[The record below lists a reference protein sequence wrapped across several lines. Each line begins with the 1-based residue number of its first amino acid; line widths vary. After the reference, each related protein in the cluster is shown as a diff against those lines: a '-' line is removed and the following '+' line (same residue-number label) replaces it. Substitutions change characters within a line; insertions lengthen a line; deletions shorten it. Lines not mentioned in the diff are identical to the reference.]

1 MLSKITK
8 TTLLAALL
16 SSAQLPAQAQNE
28 GVDEVVVTTTRTP
41 SLRLDNPGNIATI
54 DPSES
59 LSLFPVELLNTAPG
73 VHIHRGSGQEHLTA
87 IRSPVLVGGAGA
99 GSFLYLEDGIPMR
112 APGFANVNALMDAH
126 PQNDGSVEIVRGPG
140 SALYGSNAVH
150 GLINFIAAPLED
162 GARSF
167 DVAAGSY
174 GRHALGLMSS
184 QAHEGFTSRVTLDLN
199 GEEDGY
205 RDEQSFSQQKV
216 RVESAWEKAGTDYRF
231 SLSAMN
237 LNQETAGYIAAKDD
251 LFLPVGGSFE
261 ARQDWEQAVAAL
273 PAACQAVNGP
283 AYDNEACAKSNPN
296 ENAFRDAKAYRTYL
310 RMTRKLDDGATLTL
324 TPYARSND
332 MTFRMHFLPL
342 TASTTIEENSHAS
355 VGLQTAYARSTSGVD
370 YVAGIDVEL
379 TKGEL
384 TETQTGADAYGTKY
398 PQGTHY
404 DFEVDAQV
412 IAPYFHAVWAL
423 GDKTKLTT
431 GLRLELTDYDYANN
445 ATDSDNTDAL
455 VTGDFLFR
463 PASRSD
469 DFSDVSP
476 KIGLVHELAD
486 NRRVFANLARAA
498 RAPQVTDLYRLRDN
512 SRFSGGNDGLNPDV
526 SAIDSEILDSLE
538 VGYRA
543 IYPAASYELAAF
555 VMQKENYHFRD
566 ANDFYETN
574 GETDHYGLELNIKWL
589 MSDNLELASN
599 LTYAKHEYAF
609 NRDVEGNNPAETITD
624 SNTIDGAPETL
635 GYSKLTYTFNARLDT
650 SLTWEHVGD
659 YFMDASNSAEY
670 EGHDIFGLGIDYML
684 SGDSAVSLRVD
695 NLLDD
700 GYATRADKWFGD
712 NRYFPGEGRR
722 LMVRFTRDY

>member
-8 TTLLAALL
+8 SALLAGFL
-16 SSAQLPAQAQNE
+16 SGSFLPAQAQNE

-41 SLRLDNPGNIATI
+41 SLRIDNPGNIATI

-59 LSLFPVELLNTAPG
+59 ISLFPVELLNTAPG

-150 GLINFIAAPLED
+150 GLINFIAAPLD
-162 GARSF
+162 DAARSL
-167 DVAAGSY
+167 DVVAGSY

-184 QAHEGFTSRVTLDLN
+184 QTHEGFTSRVTLDLN

-205 RDEQSFSQQKV
+205 RDEQSFGQQKA
-216 RVESAWEKAGTDYRF
+216 RVESAWETAGTNYRF

-237 LNQETAGYIAAKDD
+237 LNQETAGYIKTEDCGD
-251 LFLPVGGSFE
+251 SSIE
-261 ARQDWEQAVAAL
+261 AYEVED
-273 PAACQAVNGP
+273 
-283 AYDNEACAKSNPN
+283 CAKSNPN
-296 ENAFRDAKAYRTYL
+296 PEAYRDAEAYRTYL
-310 RMTRKLDDGATLTL
+310 RMTRTLEDGAKLTL

-332 MTFRMHFLPL
+332 MTFRMHFLP
-342 TASTTIEENSHAS
+342 TNPIEENSHTS
-355 VGLQTAYARSTSGVD
+355 VGLQTSYARSTAGVD

-379 TKGEL
+379 TQGEL
-384 TETQTGADAYGTKY
+384 SEVQTEDADQYNNY
-398 PQGTHY
+398 LPGTHY

-412 IAPYFHAVWAL
+412 IAPYVHAVWGL
-423 GDKTKLTT
+423 GENTQLTT
-431 GLRLELTDYDYANN
+431 GVRLELTEYDY
-445 ATDSDNTDAL
+445 TDKTAGGL
-455 VTGDFLFR
+455 AGKLFR
-463 PASRSD
+463 PVSQSN

-476 KIGLVHELAD
+476 KIGLVHNLAD

-498 RAPQVTDLYRLRDN
+498 RAPQVTDLYRLRD
-512 SRFSGGNDGLNPDV
+512 DDKADTAINPDPNDL
-526 SAIDSEILDSLE
+526 DSETLDSLE
-538 VGYRA
+538 LGYRA
-543 IYPAASYELAAF
+543 IYSSASYELTAF
-555 VMQKENYHFRD
+555 TMHKDNYHFRD
-566 ANDFYETN
+566 GDDRYEADGQTKHH
-574 GETDHYGLELNIKWL
+574 GIELNLKW
-589 MSDNLELASN
+589 DVANNLQLASS

-609 NRDVEGNNPAETITD
+609 DREVGMVPFGSNEAETITD
-624 SNTIDGAPETL
+624 GNTIDGAPETL
-635 GYSKLTYTFNARLDT
+635 GNTKLTYTLNERLDT
-650 SLTWEHVGD
+650 SVTWEHVGA

-670 EGHDIFGLGIDYML
+670 AGHDVFGLGVDYMV

-695 NLLDD
+695 NLLDER
-700 GYATRADKWFGD
+700 YATRADKWFGD

>member
-431 GLRLELTDYDYANN
+431 GLRLELTDYDYTNN
-445 ATDSDNTDAL
+445 ATDSDNTDAN

-512 SRFSGGNDGLNPDV
+512 SRNDGLNPDV

-555 VMQKENYHFRD
+555 VMQKKNYHFRD

-574 GETDHYGLELNIKWL
+574 GETDHYGLELNLKWL

-624 SNTIDGAPETL
+624 GNTIDGAPETL
-635 GYSKLTYTFNARLDT
+635 GYTKLTYTANARLDA
-650 SLTWEHVGD
+650 SVTWEHVGE

-670 EGHDIFGLGIDYML
+670 EGHDLFGLGIDYML
-684 SGDSAVSLRVD
+684 SGDSAVSLRID
-695 NLLDD
+695 NLFDE
-700 GYATRADKWFGD
+700 GYAKRADKWFGD

>member
-205 RDEQSFSQQKV
+205 RDEQSFGQQKA

-237 LNQETAGYIAAKDD
+237 LNQETAGYIKTEDCGDAT
-251 LFLPVGGSFE
+251 VE
-261 ARQDWEQAVAAL
+261 AYKV
-273 PAACQAVNGP
+273 
-283 AYDNEACAKSNPN
+283 EACAKSNPN
-296 ENAFRDAKAYRTYL
+296 PEAYRDAAAYRTYL
-310 RMTRKLDDGATLTL
+310 RMTRTLDDGATLTL

-332 MTFRMHFLPL
+332 MSFIMHFLPGQA
-342 TASTTIEENSHAS
+342 TENNSHTS
-355 VGLQTAYARSTSGVD
+355 VGMQTSYARSTAGVD

-379 TKGEL
+379 TQGEL
-384 TETQTGADAYGTKY
+384 SEVQTEDNVFSFGNLAYAK
-398 PQGTHY
+398 GTHY
-404 DFEVDAQV
+404 DFDVDAQV
-412 IAPYFHAVWAL
+412 IAPYVHAVWGL
-423 GDKTKLTT
+423 GNNTELTT
-431 GLRLELTDYDYANN
+431 GVRFELTEYDYTNN
-445 ATDSDNTDAL
+445 TE
-455 VTGDFLFR
+455 TGGQGRLYR
-463 PASRSD
+463 PANRSD
-469 DFSDVSP
+469 DFSDISP
-476 KIGLVHELAD
+476 KIGLVHALAD

-498 RAPQVTDLYRLRDN
+498 RAPQVTDLYRLRDKDGDG
-512 SRFSGGNDGLNPDV
+512 SVAEVND
-526 SAIDSEILDSLE
+526 IDSEILDSLE
-538 VGYRA
+538 IGYRA
-543 IYPAASYELAAF
+543 IYPSASYELAAF
-555 VMQKENYHFRD
+555 IMQKENYHFRD
-566 ANDFYETN
+566 GNDFYETDA
-574 GETDHYGLELNIKWL
+574 ETEHYGLELSLEWL
-589 MSDNLELASN
+589 LADNLQLVSN
-599 LTYAKHEYAF
+599 VTYAKHEYAF
-609 NRDVEGNNPAETITD
+609 NRTVGGGNPAETVTD
-624 SNTIDGAPETL
+624 GDAIDGAPETL
-635 GYSKLTYTFNARLDT
+635 GNSKLTYTLNARLDT